1 MENITLNDLE
11 LINEL
16 CGRTFTGNRLLSNAS
31 EAEHGQL
38 TVIKRKL
45 RAIADFFAN
54 KYGDEFGPF
63 TTGISSGNPIAIGG
77 TRFNNV
83 WSGLFK
89 GAENKQYSAQ
99 ISFVM
104 NRQEKCLN
112 VGFYFGAASAHNL
125 TADERQRLE
134 RQLSDL
140 GNNLSNSLV
149 NNPEIRSDYE
159 SLFDNGFQAIGSGER
174 MLPDN
179 WVQHISENTANSHL
193 ITKIYPNELGYIENS
208 TIDSFVAQVM
218 FLMKSVETDE
228 DANEVD
234 LNKPLS
240 LEQRAKQ
247 AERRAIIGH
256 KGEVFVM
263 ESEKQKL
270 TELGLATDGYPKHV
284 ALESMSY
291 GYDILSKDENGEDIL
306 IEVKTTTRTQE
317 DQGSRK
323 FFITVNEVDTYNKN
337 PETYRIYR
345 VYDIDNEPSIE
356 LIAFEADQLSP
367 DGYILE
373 Y

>member
-1 MENITLNDLE
+1 MDSITLNDLE
-11 LINEL
+11 LINQL
-16 CGRTFTGNRLLSNAS
+16 CGRTYSGNRLLSNAS
-31 EAEHGQL
+31 EEEHAQL
-38 TVIKRKL
+38 TAIKRKL

-54 KYGDEFGPF
+54 KYGQEFGAF
-63 TTGISSGNPIAIGG
+63 ITGISSGNPIAIGG
-77 TRFNNV
+77 TKFNNV

-104 NRQEKCLN
+104 NRQETCLN

-125 TADERQRLE
+125 SADERQRLE

-159 SLFDNGFQAIGSGER
+159 SLFDNGFQAIGSRER
-174 MLPDN
+174 MLPDE
-179 WVQHISENTANSHL
+179 WIQHIVENTANSHL

-218 FLMKSVETDE
+218 FLMKSVESHDE
-228 DANEVD
+228 ANEVD
-234 LNKPLS
+234 TNKPLTP
-240 LEQRAKQ
+240 EQRAKQ

-270 TELGLATDGYPKHV
+270 TELGLETKDYPKHV

-291 GYDILSKDENGEDIL
+291 GYDILSLDENGEEIL
-306 IEVKTTTRTQE
+306 VEVKTTTRTQE
-317 DQGSRK
+317 DSGSKR
-323 FFITVNEVDTYNKN
+323 FFISVNEVKTYRRNQA
-337 PETYRIYR
+337 TYRIYR

-356 LIAFEADQLSP
+356 VIDFEDGQLSP

>member
-1 MENITLNDLE
+1 
-11 LINEL
+11 
-16 CGRTFTGNRLLSNAS
+16 
-31 EAEHGQL
+31 
-38 TVIKRKL
+38 
-45 RAIADFFAN
+45 
-54 KYGDEFGPF
+54 
-63 TTGISSGNPIAIGG
+63 
-77 TRFNNV
+77 
-83 WSGLFK
+83 
-89 GAENKQYSAQ
+89 
-99 ISFVM
+99 
-104 NRQEKCLN
+104 
-112 VGFYFGAASAHNL
+112 
-125 TADERQRLE
+125 
-134 RQLSDL
+134 
-140 GNNLSNSLV
+140 
-149 NNPEIRSDYE
+149 
-159 SLFDNGFQAIGSGER
+159 
-174 MLPDN
+174 
-179 WVQHISENTANSHL
+179 
-193 ITKIYPNELGYIENS
+193 
-208 TIDSFVAQVM
+208 
-218 FLMKSVETDE
+218 SVETDE

>member
-1 MENITLNDLE
+1 MDNITLNDLE
-11 LINEL
+11 LINKL
-16 CGRTFTGNRLLSNAS
+16 CGRTYTGNRLLSNAS
-31 EAEHGQL
+31 GAEHGQL
-38 TVIKRKL
+38 TDIKRKL
-45 RAIADFFAN
+45 RAIAEFFA
-54 KYGDEFGPF
+54 KRYGDEFGPF
-63 TTGISSGNPIAIGG
+63 TTGISSGNPIALGG

-125 TADERQRLE
+125 TADERHRLE
-134 RQLSDL
+134 SQLSDL
-140 GNNLSNSLV
+140 GNNLSYSLV
-149 NNPEIRSDYE
+149 NNPQIRSDYE
-159 SLFDNGFQAIGSGER
+159 RLFDNGFLAIGSGKR

-179 WVQHISENTANSHL
+179 WVQRISENTANSQL

-218 FLMKSVETDE
+218 FLMKSVEPDQK
-228 DANEVD
+228 ANQVD
-234 LNKPLS
+234 LRKPLTP
-240 LEQRAKQ
+240 EQRAKQ

-256 KGEVFVM
+256 MGEVYVM

-270 TELGLATDGYPKHV
+270 IELGLATDGYPKHV

-291 GYDILSKDENGEDIL
+291 GYDILSKDKNAEDIL

-317 DQGSRK
+317 DLGSRK
-323 FFITVNEVDTYNKN
+323 FFISVNEVNTYNRY
-337 PETYRIYR
+337 PETYKIYR

-356 LIAFEADQLSP
+356 IIDFEADQLSP